1 MDMNAN
7 SDVWM
12 YKVLLVGIHGAVS
25 SNFLFG
31 CVLLFETCGAIL
43 AGLLRSSPLHPEV
56 VLARFLRLCS
66 KPRSYSPWGGGEE
79 IKEEMGKMTGG
90 ARPVVL

>member
-1 MDMNAN
+1 MNAN

-31 CVLLFETCGAIL
+31 CVLLVETRGAVR
-43 AGLLRSSPLHPEV
+43 AVLLPSSPLYPEV
-56 VLARFLRLCS
+56 VLASLLHLCS